1 MLFDEKDKALELWK
15 FVVGFI
21 FLIVLLEYYD
31 DRIDVNVKV
40 CYMTS
45 YLLSSLFFVL
55 IVSGDFIECLHFTRV
70 SEQPQMLKTL
80 LDFFARNAMKI
91 LILVLRKFPKWL
103 LILNVLELRKY
114 SYIFRIFSIFA
125 SFGLN
130 LLGLL
135 WNCSI

>member
-21 FLIVLLEYYD
+21 FLIVLLEYFD

-40 CYMTS
+40 CYMAS
-45 YLLSSLFFVL
+45 YLLSSLLFVL
-55 IVSGDFIECLHFTRV
+55 IVGGDFIECLHFTRV
-70 SEQPQMLKTL
+70 SEQPQLLQTL

-103 LILNVLELRKY
+103 LVLNVLELRKY